1 MQLYGKVIGAFLGIL
16 LGGPI
21 GFFLGLFLGHQFD
34 KAKQRARFGGFGRG
48 FGAQGPQAQRVFFH
62 GTFAVMGHMAK
73 AKGQVTQQEIQL
85 ASLLMDRMQLHGEVR
100 QLAQQAFREGKD
112 SDFPLDETLSGIRT
126 LSQGRRDLLSFF
138 LEVQVQAAFADGEL
152 HPKERELLYVIAEG
166 LGFSPQQLEQRL
178 RMQEAAF
185 RFSQGYQG
193 GWQHQSDGPGAPPQ
207 QSEIE
212 DAYDVLGVEPSASSQ
227 EVKKAYRKLMNEHH
241 PDKLMA
247 KGLPPEMMELA
258 KEKTQEIQKAYDVVK
273 KARDM

>member
-1 MQLYGKVIGAFLGIL
+1 MRLNGKVIGAILGTL

-21 GFFLGLFLGHQFD
+21 GFLLGLFLGHQFD
-34 KAKQRARFGGFGRG
+34 KAKPRARFGG

-62 GTFAVMGHMAK
+62 GTFAVMGHIAK

-85 ASLLMDRMQLHGEVR
+85 ASLLMDRMQIHGEAR

-112 SDFPLDETLSGIRT
+112 SDFPLDETLSSIRT

-138 LEVQVQAAFADGEL
+138 LEVQVQAAFADGDL
-152 HPKERELLYVIAEG
+152 HPKERELLYIIAEG
-166 LGFSPQQLEQRL
+166 LGFSAQQLEQRL
-178 RMQEAAF
+178 RMQEASF

-193 GWQHQSDGPGAPPQ
+193 GWQHQADGPGAPPR
-207 QSEIE
+207 QSEID
-212 DAYDVLGVEPSASSQ
+212 DAYDVLGVDANASSQ

-258 KEKTQEIQKAYDVVK
+258 KEKAQEIQKAYDVVK

>member
-16 LGGPI
+16 LGGPF

-34 KAKQRARFGGFGRG
+34 KAKQRASLGGFGGG
-48 FGAQGPQAQRVFFH
+48 FGAQGAEAQRVFFH
-62 GTFAVMGHMAK
+62 GTFAVMGHVAK
-73 AKGQVTQQEIQL
+73 AKGQVTQEEIRL
-85 ASLLMDRMQLHGEVR
+85 ASLIMDRMQLHGAAR
-100 QLAQQAFREGKD
+100 QSAQDAFREGKG
-112 SDFPLDETLSGIRT
+112 SDFPLHETLNGIRA

-152 HPKERELLYVIAEG
+152 HPKERELLYIIAEG
-166 LGFSPQQLEQRL
+166 LGFSAQQLEQRL

-193 GWQHQSDGPGAPPQ
+193 DWHQHAGGAGAPPRQ
-207 QSEIE
+207 REVD
-212 DAYDVLGVEPSASSQ
+212 DAYEVLGVDASASAQ
-227 EVKKAYRKLMNEHH
+227 ELKKAYRKLMNEHH

-258 KEKTQEIQKAYDVVK
+258 KEKAQEIQKAYDVIK
-273 KARDM
+273 KARDI